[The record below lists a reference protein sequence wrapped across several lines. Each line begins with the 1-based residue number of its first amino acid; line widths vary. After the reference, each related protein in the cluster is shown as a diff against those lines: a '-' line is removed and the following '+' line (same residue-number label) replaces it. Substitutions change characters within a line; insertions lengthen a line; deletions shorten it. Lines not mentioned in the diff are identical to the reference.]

1 MLPAAVPNWL
11 KKIDNH
17 LLLLFS
23 LFVFITI
30 SDSESLGQPQPETNL
45 MKKIAILLSAFA
57 FLAVS
62 SCQTMTGLGR
72 DLTGAGQKLQN
83 AANR

>member
-1 MLPAAVPNWL
+1 
-11 KKIDNH
+11 
-17 LLLLFS
+17 
-23 LFVFITI
+23 
-30 SDSESLGQPQPETNL
+30 
-45 MKKIAILLSAFA
+45 MKKIVILLSAFA

-72 DLTGAGQKLQN
+72 DLTSAGQKLQN